1 MGQSLGLCGVWALP
15 NIELT
20 LLLSSKPSLFFF
32 FYRFFF
38 PSSSFF
44 FFFSLSSPFLP
55 LPPALFSLFSLIFYP
70 VLRKLINDSLR
81 SSLGELRS
89 YGDRKKR
96 FISRAL
102 REAVHIKIMH
112 FVLSLLTPV
121 PQTSS
126 WYQLGSVCVNS
137 PFVGLGISDGRG
149 VSCAI

>member
-102 REAVHIKIMH
+102 REAVHIKNNAFCPVFAH
-112 FVLSLLTPV
+112 SCSPNFQLVSAGLSLCELP
-121 PQTSS
+121 
-126 WYQLGSVCVNS
+126 LCGARN
-137 PFVGLGISDGRG
+137 I
-149 VSCAI
+149 